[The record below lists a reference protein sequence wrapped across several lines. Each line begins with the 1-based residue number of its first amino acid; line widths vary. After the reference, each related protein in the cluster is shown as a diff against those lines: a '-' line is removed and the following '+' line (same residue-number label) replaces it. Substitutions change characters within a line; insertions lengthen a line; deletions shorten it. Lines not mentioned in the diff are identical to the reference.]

1 MKISEKAGS
10 CLLLALTFFMAA
22 CSTPVGVT
30 RVGTREAHYLLTAN
44 VLSSGTPSSYSLQV
58 LSRQDLLAQF
68 EHDPEGALAT
78 LHARF
83 QSMPENHLLTYPL
96 FALAEL
102 SFLHAEQRKQHRAV
116 QSQQCHTQ
124 KGKICP
130 PEPTQVEKEK
140 DRAYY
145 LAAAVYAYAVLFPDD
160 QQEEPLDPA
169 DPRLRLTYDLYNRG
183 LAEGLASDD
192 GKEVRLVSGRRLLP
206 FGALEIESTT
216 ADFSWAGYPLEHFVP
231 TANLEVRGLRNRY
244 RQAGIGASLAASL
257 VGTATVSSPG
267 ANRIPLQLKVPA
279 TTFLRLDHPRAQLR
293 SKVLHGQLE
302 LYAPERAGTVTVNG
316 RERPLEYE
324 PTVALAYTLEGSR
337 TYKFEIA
344 GFMREALRS
353 YIPQSRAQDGLFFL
367 TPPRVDRVPL
377 VLVHGTASSPARWAE
392 LINELAADP
401 RIRPYYQ
408 IWLFIYDTGNPVGYS
423 GGRLRQA
430 LENVVHELDP
440 EGKDPA
446 LQRMVVIGHSQGGL
460 LTKLTAIDSGT
471 RFWDNVSTTPIDQLT
486 IEPETKELLRRS
498 LFFTP
503 LPFVKRVIF
512 ISTPQRGS
520 YQAALRLGRLSS
532 WLVSLPGDLTKRT
545 LNVIT
550 QNQDKLLIQKLE
562 KLPTSVD
569 NMNPSHPL
577 IKTLGSIPV
586 AEGITAHS
594 IIPVLGDGPIT
605 RGDDGIVKY
614 ESAHIEGVE
623 SELVVRFGH
632 SVQGHPKA
640 IEEIRRILIEHL
652 QAEDKAHPK

>member
-1 MKISEKAGS
+1 MTPVKITGKVRTRLLVVLA
-10 CLLLALTFFMAA
+10 LLAAA
-22 CSTPVGVT
+22 CSTPVGV
-30 RVGTREAHYLLTAN
+30 RRIGTQEAHHLLTAN
-44 VLSSGTPSSYSLQV
+44 VLSSGTPSAYSLQV
-58 LSRQDLLAQF
+58 LSRQDLRAQF
-68 EHDPEGALAT
+68 EDDPEGALAT

-83 QSMPENHLLTYPL
+83 QSMPDSPILSYPL

-102 SFLHAEQRKQHRAV
+102 SFLHAEQLKQHRAE
-116 QSQQCHTQ
+116 QSQQCLTQ
-124 KGKICP
+124 KGKICWS
-130 PEPTQVEKEK
+130 EPTQVEKEK

-145 LAAAVYAYAVLFPDD
+145 LAAAVYAYALLFPDD
-160 QQEEPLDPA
+160 QQDEPLGPA
-169 DPRLRLTYDLYNRG
+169 DPRLRLAYDLYNRG
-183 LAEGLASDD
+183 LAEGLASDED
-192 GKEVRLVSGRRLLP
+192 KEMSLESGRRLLP
-206 FGALEIESTT
+206 FGVLEIESTT
-216 ADFSWAGYPLEHFVP
+216 AAFSWAGYPLEHFVP

-244 RQAGIGASLAASL
+244 RQAGIGAALAASL
-257 VGTATVSSPG
+257 VGTATAASPG
-267 ANRIPLQLKVPA
+267 AKRIPLQLKVPV
-279 TTFLRLDHPRAQLR
+279 TTFLRLEHPRAQLR
-293 SKVLHGQLE
+293 SNVLHGQLE
-302 LYAPERAGTVTVNG
+302 LYAPERAETVTVNG
-316 RERPLEYE
+316 KERPLEFE

-337 TYKFEIA
+337 AYAFEIA

-353 YIPQSRAQDGLFFL
+353 YIPQSRTQDGLFFL
-367 TPPRVDRVPL
+367 TPPRVDRIPV

-392 LINELAADP
+392 LINELAVDP

-440 EGKDPA
+440 EGKAPA

-471 RFWDNVSTTPIDQLT
+471 RFWDNISKTPLDQLT

-520 YQAALRLGRLSS
+520 YQAALRLGRFSS
-532 WLVSLPGDLTKRT
+532 WLVNLPADLSKRT

-550 QNQDKLLIQKLE
+550 QNQDKLLVQKLE

-569 NMNPSHPL
+569 NMNPSHPF
-577 IKTLGSIPV
+577 IKTLASIPV

-594 IIPVLGDGPIT
+594 IIPVLGSGPIT
-605 RGDDGIVKY
+605 SGDDGIVKY

-640 IEEIRRILIEHL
+640 IEEIRRILLEHL
-652 QAEDKAHPK
+652 QEQ